1 MPSKLPVTEN
11 VHYSVEF
18 SKFSYANIYLWDAEE
33 QNVLF
38 YVAINQKTST
48 IAANAKLGG
57 RWLRSRQRELGSVNE
72 DMAVTISLA
81 GNSARVSLD
90 GAEVLRC
97 DAGFSGLNRISLVE
111 VRGGIRAESV
121 RVPARMTLLKT
132 ATGELSLGSGFDL
145 TGWGFADSAKPLH
158 RIEVI
163 GLQEPLTHITTANPR
178 LAEAKG
184 APTVNI
190 QVQGLL
196 PGRVWLA
203 GGGETPPDSLQLTL
217 TCDGYRCGGP
227 LTISRADILE
237 RIEAIAQRGTPEI
250 HISDTV
256 TALEHVRF
264 GRMLPDLSES
274 AQAFVHSCARQF
286 KLEEFLTAD
295 TLAEAARSSPPA
307 RPSNRAPDIETL
319 EVERLLNEFARRI
332 QAVPEMDHI
341 AIVKDLTSLYVT
353 PPVLNTL
360 FLQLSV
366 HFCSINRFEDLYA
379 LAATHGA
386 AVHVWRAED
395 QPFHATKI
403 LPFLAMRNDV
413 VSIAACVATLEKRVN
428 DWIVTSNLCWAI
440 QRSVRYRVAASIAGA
455 GAAVDSMVSNFLRLI
470 ERHAA
475 SYWDRAPCRHLTDT
489 VIFLLEQRQSFPQWV
504 QNQLIT
510 SAIASYGMSR
520 DFWTLLV
527 ARGPD
532 SPALAP
538 EIRTAA
544 QAFAQIETFVEGGRA
559 EGAHKVVAQAIAFFE
574 AWKNPEASRFRIEL
588 LGPYG
593 VAISSGTNSS
603 ELLAQLWAARQNCD
617 QAVLRGLAFPGVG
630 DGDAAL
636 SALLAQGLRTA
647 RRTISGS
654 GTYEMQ
660 KVASRKAQDLL
671 SQARQTPA
679 AVHDDAVA
687 GLLDVLAGLE
697 DGKTVAHVGLGLAI
711 STICGLIEAG
721 SVQTASSLV
730 SWAVAILRHKP
741 VRKDHK
747 LFDSRYL
754 RSVYPRLHELSLR
767 NDAPLIRALLREF
780 PKTFDQLPALPVS
793 PANHG
798 LPPAWRTA
806 SPIFDTLVAVY
817 SCQAYLDSRVA
828 EQRRS
833 WLADLDRLGVPYVVV
848 VGGGKDELVGDVL
861 QLDCPDDYEGLPQK
875 TLKMI
880 EWVEAHTPFAH
891 LLKIDDDCYLDA
903 AEFFES
909 LSYRKCNVYG
919 RPLERKVGQSP
930 RSWHFEKSTSMRGQ
944 FELDKS
950 PEPVSYPD
958 GGTGYTLSRFAMRT
972 VVDNAYSAAGVRLR
986 LGSFSED
993 KLLGGLMG
1001 MSGLTVSNEDYATTI
1016 LRKNHSAGRP
1026 VLKWVNDF
1034 FPAKGAGIKLVHL
1047 DSDKGH
1053 LEIQAAMARHEL
1065 MPKRIWPS
1073 TVPAAVGFNSNAL
1086 ELISDGATLDHH
1098 RQAPFAV
1105 VTVLRNEMYIL
1116 PHFLDHY
1123 RKAGVTSF
1131 FFIDNCSSDG
1141 TLEYLQHQS
1150 DVVLFSAD
1158 TEYKVARSGT
1168 VWAHAV
1174 MSGLRMG
1181 RWSLVADADEF
1192 LIWPGMDRTRLPDY
1206 VVSQDSDGVD
1216 AMRIFM
1222 LDVYPAGQLAEFDFT
1237 KAAPFD
1243 LPGYVDRDPLL
1254 TRSLATGPY
1263 SNQRT
1268 FTSALR
1274 HRILPGSR
1282 SEMFVSQKTPLLKYK
1297 PWMRLSQGCH
1307 YAAGVKM
1314 APQDLA
1320 FAHFKY
1326 NSDLFEKAAREA
1338 QRQQYFN
1345 NAEEYQKYLN
1355 LLAEGRDVIHD
1366 PAVSVPWNDCPL
1378 VRRILDWTCPE
1389 KVESTN

>member
-1 MPSKLPVTEN
+1 MPSTLPVTEN

-18 SKFSYANIYLWDAEE
+18 SKSSYANIYLWDAE
-33 QNVLF
+33 QQDVLF
-38 YVAINQKTST
+38 YVAINHKTNT
-48 IAANAKLGG
+48 IAANAQHGG
-57 RWLRSRQRELGSVNE
+57 RWLRPHQKGLESLNE
-72 DMAVTISLA
+72 GMTVAISLE

-97 DAGFSGLNRISLVE
+97 DSGFSGFDRIAQVE
-111 VRGGIRAESV
+111 LRGGIRAESV
-121 RVPARMTLLKT
+121 RVPARMVLLKT
-132 ATGELSLGSGFDL
+132 ATGELSLGTGFDL
-145 TGWGFADSAKPLH
+145 TGWGFTDSAQPRH
-158 RIEVI
+158 CIEVA
-163 GLQEPLTHITTANPR
+163 GLEEPLAHITTANPG
-178 LAEAKG
+178 LALAKG
-184 APTVNI
+184 APTANI
-190 QVQGLL
+190 GVQGLL

-203 GGGETPPDSLQLTL
+203 GGGETPPDSLRLVL

-227 LTISRADILE
+227 LTISRADILG
-237 RIEAIAQRGTPEI
+237 RIEAIAQRGAPEI
-250 HISDTV
+250 HIDDAV

-274 AQAFVHSCARQF
+274 AQAFVHSCARLFQ
-286 KLEEFLTAD
+286 LEDFLAAGTP
-295 TLAEAARSSPPA
+295 AESGTPSLPA
-307 RPSNRAPDIETL
+307 RPPSRGPDIETL
-319 EVERLLNEFARRI
+319 QVERLLNEFARRI
-332 QAVPEMDHI
+332 HAGPEVDHI
-341 AIVKDLTSLYVT
+341 SVVKDLTGPYLAPT
-353 PPVLNTL
+353 VLSTL

-366 HFCSINRFEDLYA
+366 HFCSIDRFEELYA
-379 LAATHGA
+379 LAAAQGVA
-386 AVHVWRAED
+386 GHVWRAED
-395 QPFHATKI
+395 QPFHTTKI

-413 VSIAACVATLEKRVN
+413 ASIAACVATLEKRVN
-428 DWIVTSNLCWAI
+428 DWIVTPNLCWAL
-440 QRSVRYRVAASIAGA
+440 QHVVRHRIAASIAGT
-455 GAAVDSMVSNFLRLI
+455 GAAVDSMVASFLRLI

-489 VIFLLEQRQSFPQWV
+489 MIFLLERRQGFPHWIQI
-504 QNQLIT
+504 QLVS
-510 SAIASYGMSR
+510 SALASYGLSR
-520 DFWTLLV
+520 DFWTML
-527 ARGPD
+527 ADRGPD
-532 SPALAP
+532 SPALTP
-538 EIRTAA
+538 EIHAAARAFARIKAFVDGA
-544 QAFAQIETFVEGGRA
+544 QAEGSH
-559 EGAHKVVAQAIAFFE
+559 EDVAQALALFE
-574 AWKNPEASRFRIEL
+574 AWKNPDAARFRIEL
-588 LGPYG
+588 LGPFG
-593 VAISSGTNSS
+593 VAMPTGADSRA
-603 ELLAQLWAARQNCD
+603 LLARLWADRQDCD
-617 QAVLRGLAFPGVG
+617 QAVLRGLAFPGTG

-647 RRTISGS
+647 RRTIPGS
-654 GTYEMQ
+654 GAYEMQ

-671 SQARQTPA
+671 WQARQTPA
-679 AVHDDAVA
+679 SSHDDAVA

-721 SVQTASSLV
+721 SARTASPLI

-741 VRKDHK
+741 ATKNHK

-767 NDAPLIRALLREF
+767 NGDPLIRALLREF
-780 PKTFDQLPALPVS
+780 PKGFDQLPALPVS
-793 PANHG
+793 PADPG

-806 SPIFDTLVAVY
+806 SPVFDTLVAVY

-848 VGGGKDELVGDVL
+848 VGGGKNELVGDVL

-880 EWVEAHTPFAH
+880 EWAEAHTPFAH

-903 AEFFES
+903 TEFFES

-930 RSWHFEKSTSMRGQ
+930 RAWHCEKSTSMRGRL
-944 FELDKS
+944 EVDKS
-950 PEPVSYPD
+950 LEPISYPD

-972 VVDNAYSAAGVRLR
+972 VVDNAHSAAGVRLR

-993 KLLGGLMG
+993 KMLGGLIG

-1034 FPAKGAGIKLVHL
+1034 FPAKGTGIKLVHL

-1053 LEIQAAMARHEL
+1053 PEIQASMAGHGL
-1065 MPKRIWPS
+1065 MPKRIWPG
-1073 TVPAAVGFNSNAL
+1073 TMPAAVGFNSNAL
-1086 ELISDGATLDHH
+1086 ELISDVATLERH

-1131 FFIDNCSSDG
+1131 FFVDNCSSDG
-1141 TLEYLQHQS
+1141 TLEYLQQQS

-1192 LIWPGMDRTRLPDY
+1192 LIWPGMVHTRLPDY
-1206 VVSQDSDGVD
+1206 VARQDRDGVD

-1222 LDVYPAGQLAEFDFT
+1222 LDIYPEGQLAEFDFT

-1263 SNQRT
+1263 SNQHT

-1282 SEMFVSQKTPLLKYK
+1282 SEMFVSQKTPLVKYK

-1307 YAAGVKM
+1307 YAAGVTM

-1378 VRRILDWTCPE
+1378 VRRILDAP
-1389 KVESTN
+1389 V